1 MTVPHRD
8 DDAAT
13 AAADWYA
20 RLRADDVGEAD
31 HAGFRAWHDGDPAH
45 ARSWATIGRVG
56 DGLDALHGDDRLAAM
71 IATAKGDRAAGSTRR
86 FPMPA
91 RGLTHGLAPKL
102 AMAAALL
109 LTLGITGG
117 VIAGRTAPVMRQA
130 IVATAIGQIRQV
142 RLPDGSVMTVDAQSV
157 VTVDTP
163 GAERRV
169 RIDRGRAMFAVAKD
183 AAHPFVV
190 TAGDASVTALGTH
203 FSVELEAGRLTVA
216 LVEGSVRVDLPGRSR
231 QLTPGDVLTLTDGA
245 ITVRAGAAAIGTEW
259 RTGTLTFDSL
269 PLAEVA
275 ARLNHYSA
283 QRIVIADPALA
294 RRPFSGVLDT
304 DGGSDALVAALAAY
318 RTARVTERTPDH
330 ITLAPF

>member
-8 DDAAT
+8 DAAAT
-13 AAADWYA
+13 AAAGWYA
-20 RLRADDVGEAD
+20 RLRADDVDEAD
-31 HAGFRAWHDGDPAH
+31 RAGFHAWHDGDPAH

-56 DGLDALHGDDRLAAM
+56 DGLDALRGDDRLAAM

-91 RGLTHGLAPKL
+91 RGLAPKL
-102 AMAAALL
+102 AIAAALL

-117 VIAGRTAPVMRQA
+117 VIAGRTAPPMRQA
-130 IVATAIGQIRQV
+130 IVATAIGQVRQV

-157 VTVDTP
+157 AIVDAP
-163 GAERRV
+163 EAERRV

-190 TAGDASVTALGTH
+190 TAGTASVRALGTH
-203 FSVELEAGRLTVA
+203 FSVEVEPGRLTVA

-231 QLTPGDVLTLTDGA
+231 QLAPGDVLTLTDGA

-304 DGGSDALVAALAAY
+304 NGGSDALVAALAAY

>member
-8 DDAAT
+8 DAAAT
-13 AAADWYA
+13 AAAGWYA
-20 RLRADDVGEAD
+20 RLRADDVDEAD
-31 HAGFRAWHDGDPAH
+31 RAGFHAWHDGDPAH

-56 DGLDALHGDDRLAAM
+56 DGLDTLRGDDRLAAM

-86 FPMPA
+86 FPMSG
-91 RGLTHGLAPKL
+91 RGLAPKL

-130 IVATAIGQIRQV
+130 IVATAIGQVRQV

-157 VTVDTP
+157 AIVDAP
-163 GAERRV
+163 EAERRV

-190 TAGDASVTALGTH
+190 TAGTASVRALGTH
-203 FSVELEAGRLTVA
+203 FSVEVEPGRLTVA

-231 QLTPGDVLTLTDGA
+231 QLAPGDVLTLTDGA